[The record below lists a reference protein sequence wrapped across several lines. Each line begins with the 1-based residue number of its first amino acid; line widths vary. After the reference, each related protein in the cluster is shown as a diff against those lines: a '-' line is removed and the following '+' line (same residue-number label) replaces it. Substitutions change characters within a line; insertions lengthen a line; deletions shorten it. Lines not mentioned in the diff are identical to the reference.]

1 MSSAPTV
8 TIVTDRAHIPL
19 SAGDQAYADAME
31 SMGCH
36 VVPVSWN
43 DPAWRQTGGPTASD
57 VIVFRSP
64 WDIWEQPGRHL
75 EFLSLLDHLEH
86 HAKCVLNHPDVLR
99 WGLDKETISD
109 LTPLGLNVP
118 PSLQVSGVSDAL
130 STMRA
135 KGWSQ
140 SVIKPSNGGSGFGVA
155 LLDNARENKIQLPEI
170 DGSWLLQPF
179 YPEIAKGELNLVLI
193 DGEPSHMIRKV
204 PAENE
209 WRSNWKFKPTWTLEP
224 IAPKVAEAAR
234 KVMKRFSEPPLYARV
249 DGIMVDNAFLL
260 LEVEV
265 VSPSLFIPF
274 YPEAAHLL
282 ATATLRHIN
291 G

>member
-1 MSSAPTV
+1 M
-8 TIVTDRAHIPL
+8 
-19 SAGDQAYADAME
+19 
-31 SMGCH
+31 
-36 VVPVSWN
+36 
-43 DPAWRQTGGPTASD
+43 
-57 VIVFRSP
+57 
-64 WDIWEQPGRHL
+64 
-75 EFLSLLDHLEH
+75 
-86 HAKCVLNHPDVLR
+86 
-99 WGLDKETISD
+99 
-109 LTPLGLNVP
+109 
-118 PSLQVSGVSDAL
+118 
-130 STMRA
+130 
-135 KGWSQ
+135 
-140 SVIKPSNGGSGFGVA
+140 
-155 LLDNARENKIQLPEI
+155 
-170 DGSWLLQPF
+170 LQPF